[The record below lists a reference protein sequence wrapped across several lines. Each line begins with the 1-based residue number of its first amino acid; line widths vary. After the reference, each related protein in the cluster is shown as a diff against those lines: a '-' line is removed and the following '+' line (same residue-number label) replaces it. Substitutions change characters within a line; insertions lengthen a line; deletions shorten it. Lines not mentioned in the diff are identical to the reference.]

1 MFRASTL
8 LVFVVCLFAQVS
20 SSLKV
25 LLRLPV
31 DLYTVDGV
39 RVEKGEYEIEVRRE
53 QGQYQLAFISDGK
66 AKTFVSGR
74 LSAQDAVASP
84 ATIRLVG
91 THYLAPPRERVVK
104 DGERPY
110 SKTGRSQYEEQE
122 RDWKHTLRLY
132 KTPDDS
138 EALFVVQEKQE
149 QGKWNRIEFRLLL
162 KPK

>member
-1 MFRASTL
+1 MFRTSTL
-8 LVFVVCLFAQVS
+8 LVCAICLFAQAP

-31 DLYTVDGV
+31 DLYTVDGI
-39 RVEKGEYEIEVRRE
+39 RIEKGQCEIEVKRE

-66 AKTFVSGR
+66 AKALVNGR
-74 LSAQDAVASP
+74 PSAQDAVASR
-84 ATIRLVG
+84 ATIRLIG
-91 THYLAPPRERVVK
+91 THYLAPPGGQVMK
-104 DGERPY
+104 AGERPY

-132 KTPDDS
+132 KTPDDN
-138 EALFVVQEKQE
+138 EALFVFQERQE
-149 QGKWNRIEFRLLL
+149 QGEWNRIEFSLLL